1 MWLEP
6 RLDITDMPQL
16 VSDALEDMLKHLE
29 RIGTPPSHALPAHVP
44 LLPLEPLQVA

>member
-29 RIGTPPSHALPAHVP
+29 RTGTSP
-44 LLPLEPLQVA
+44 